1 MPIRELGDAHR
12 CTQRH
17 HLHPS
22 LRPGKLGPARVRSFP
37 SVSGSKA
44 GSVLQLTSLFAKVEE
59 LLRDYSTDVVP
70 PGVILAAPA
79 VAVSHEPGGMGSVPA
94 GGKRLEGCV

>member
-44 GSVLQLTSLFAKVEE
+44 GSAFKLTSLFAEVEE

-70 PGVILAAPA
+70 SGVVLAAPA